1 MRPSESV
8 PKAGVPFGYQAL
20 DFHHWL
26 VRDPQCTPAAFKTAL
41 EIEWLSARSILAWRN
56 EEDGQGDKEILSQ
69 NILDVVAAAYLRPG
83 FRQCVDQSRNAAD
96 TTSSPYTAFQ
106 EREIPPEHT
115 LRFVVGDWVGVAYFT
130 SEPGGLRLVA
140 TIATVQGT
148 EGAPVRFV
156 TTLALNQR
164 ATISVPQKAFY
175 GGANGFSSKAP
186 RTPTTD
192 LRNALHLKWS

>member
-1 MRPSESV
+1 MCRPIPECSRYDVES
-8 PKAGVPFGYQAL
+8 
-20 DFHHWL
+20 
-26 VRDPQCTPAAFKTAL
+26 
-41 EIEWLSARSILAWRN
+41 S
-56 EEDGQGDKEILSQ
+56 
-69 NILDVVAAAYLRPG
+69 
-83 FRQCVDQSRNAAD
+83 
-96 TTSSPYTAFQ
+96 TAFQ

-115 LRFVVGDWVGVAYFT
+115 LRFVVGDWVGAAYFT

-164 ATISVPQKAFY
+164 ATISVAQKAFY
-175 GGANGFSSKAP
+175 DGANGFSSKAP

-192 LRNALHLKWS
+192 LGNALHLKWS